1 MRLSIIIPVYNV
13 ERYINRCA
21 TSLFELRGLDIEYI
35 FVNDCTPDGSMEVL
49 RNVIDKYPE
58 KKSQIKIINHE
69 ENKGVANARLTGIKA
84 AAGEYLWFV
93 DSDDWV
99 ESYCIEKC
107 YAALQED
114 PDFILFDYYLEESE
128 GTKYCKVDEFSV
140 SSVLINRITPSLWK
154 YIIKKSVLI
163 SNNIFPLSGADFAE
177 DFLMTSC
184 MALVS
189 GKHIVIHE
197 GLYHYNCQNTASYM
211 NNITLT
217 SLEDASK
224 SVVRAYD
231 FYKSNHAAKTYRIA
245 LAYMLCKRY
254 MELQK
259 KDKDN
264 LSLSDLEERIRD
276 TETLLG
282 LCVTRL
288 PVMSDFAMRCYRRFA

>member
-1 MRLSIIIPVYNV
+1 
-13 ERYINRCA
+13 
-21 TSLFELRGLDIEYI
+21 
-35 FVNDCTPDGSMEVL
+35 MEVL

-58 KKSQIKIINHE
+58 KKSQIRVINLE

-84 AAGEYLWFV
+84 ATGEYLWFV

-99 ESYCIEKC
+99 ESDSIEKC
-107 YAALQED
+107 HEALQEE
-114 PDFILFDYYLEESE
+114 PDFILFDYYEESE
-128 GTKYCKVDEFSV
+128 ETRYCKVEELTV
-140 SSVLINRITPSLWK
+140 SSLLVNRISPSLWK

-163 SNNIFPLSGADFAE
+163 SNNIFPLCGADFAE

-189 GKHIVIHE
+189 GKHIMIHE

-254 MELQK
+254 LALWQ

-264 LSLSDLEERIRD
+264 PSLSDLEERIRD

-288 PVMSDFAMRCYRRFA
+288 PMMSDFAMRVYRHFA